1 MKRIGLLAVVG
12 AGLLCASLAISQ
24 PGPGSRTGPPPG
36 PGGAAGGQAGDFSL
50 PVAEAHVSEQYHTIA
65 VGGRLQ
71 PQSRIVHATTSA
83 GYIQA
88 VRVQVGQTVREG
100 EELFSIRRK
109 DDVMNL
115 YKPVPVVARI
125 GGRVSEVLVKGEEE
139 VSEGE
144 PAVVILGSE
153 GYLLEATVSDKD
165 AFLIDVGQTVSAR
178 TPAGTA
184 IRGVLSSRSEE
195 PDYSTGLFT
204 LTFHFPDSQNINIG
218 EFVTVELPVDRTRGL
233 FVPREAVVRRY
244 GSYFLWI
251 VDEEGRL
258 EARKVVLGTT
268 FGDLVLVREGLK
280 NGEHYLVELTG
291 REREGERI
299 GAPER

>member
-1 MKRIGLLAVVG
+1 MRRIGFLAVVG
-12 AGLLCASLAISQ
+12 AALLCTSLATAQ

-36 PGGAAGGQAGDFSL
+36 PGGRAGGQPGDSSL
-50 PVAEAHVSEQYHTIA
+50 PVAEAQISEQYHAIS

-71 PQSRIVHATTSA
+71 PQSRIVHTTTSA
-83 GYIQA
+83 GYIQS
-88 VRVQVGQTVREG
+88 VRVQVGQPVREG
-100 EELFSIRRK
+100 EVLFSIRRK

-115 YKPVPVVARI
+115 YKPVPVLARI
-125 GGRVSEVLVKGEEE
+125 GGRVSEVLVSSEDE
-139 VSEGE
+139 VSQGE

-165 AFLIDVGQTVSAR
+165 AFRIDVGQTVSAR
-178 TPAGTA
+178 TAAGTA
-184 IRGVLSSRSEE
+184 IRGALSSRSQE

-204 LTFHFPDSQNINIG
+204 LTFRFPNSQNINIG
-218 EFVTVELPVDRTRGL
+218 EFVMVELPVDRTRGL

-251 VDEEGRL
+251 VDEEGKL
-258 EARKVVLGTT
+258 EAREVVLGSTY
-268 FGDLVLVREGLK
+268 GDLVRVREGLQS
-280 NGEHYLVELTG
+280 GERYLVELTG

-299 GAPER
+299 GAPGQ